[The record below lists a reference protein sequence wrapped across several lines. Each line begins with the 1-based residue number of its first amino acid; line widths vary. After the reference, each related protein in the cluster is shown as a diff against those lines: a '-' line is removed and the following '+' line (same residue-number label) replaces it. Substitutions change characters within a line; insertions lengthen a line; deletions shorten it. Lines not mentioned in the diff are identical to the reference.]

1 MKTATITYHASHNYG
16 SMLQAYALQQTIV
29 KLGHENEIINLRTER
44 QKKLYSKPFESTRP
58 FIRQALHNL
67 LCLPYRNALE
77 KKYDLFEQF
86 LAENLLLTREYSC
99 MEDIKEADL
108 DYDCFIA
115 GGDQIWNTAPT
126 DFDWS
131 FYLPFTDHKKI
142 SYAVSMGPK
151 ADQQVTSRTEIK
163 DYLSRFAH
171 ISVREEATKRIVE
184 VLTGNKATINLD
196 PVLLLDKNEWLTKT
210 NSRPLI
216 DGDYIL
222 VYVPGGYRKD
232 VFNIAEKISRAI
244 GMNVY
249 TSLFTHQLL
258 FQNKIK
264 KYLAVG
270 PLEFLNLLSNSKLVI
285 CGSYHAVIFSALFE
299 RPFIAVDGM
308 HDDRLR
314 TFLANTNLT
323 SRAMSQDNL
332 ENRYDQLFD
341 CDFIKSTNYL
351 NSERESS
358 LTYLKNAIEND

>member
-16 SMLQAYALQQTIV
+16 SMLQAYALQRTII

-44 QKKLYSKPFESTRP
+44 QKNLYSKPFESTRP
-58 FIRQALHNL
+58 FIRQMLHNL
-67 LCLPYRNALE
+67 LWFPYRNALE

-86 LAENLLLTREYSC
+86 LTENLMLTSEYSC
-99 MEDIKEADL
+99 MEELKEADL

-131 FYLPFTDHKKI
+131 FYLPFTAHKKI

-151 ADQQVTSRTEIK
+151 ADQQVSSRTEIK

-196 PVLLLDKNEWLTKT
+196 PVLLLDKDEWLTKID
-210 NSRPLI
+210 SRPLI

-222 VYVPGGYRKD
+222 VYMPRGYRKD
-232 VFNIAEKISRAI
+232 IFNIAEKISRAI

-270 PLEFLNLLSNSKLVI
+270 PLEFLNLLSNAKLVI

-323 SRAMSQDNL
+323 SRAMTQDNL

-341 CDFIKSTNYL
+341 CDFFKSTNYL

-358 LTYLKNAIEND
+358 LAYLKNAIEND